1 MNSFAINSIQ
11 ESTFLDLGSHSRILW
26 GQTLVQKAI
35 EDNSAIVR
43 AWKIDGVDLLSDPRR
58 LLVAPA
64 VTVSEP
70 LANVAHDNFLEDYQ
84 IAMLESA
91 LSTAANAES
100 ISGAYESPAMLSVP
114 TLRNAL
120 LRMAARDSDLPQLWA
135 QTSSGDNFDKIIG
148 VLDPYDS
155 ASFVETKQLMTT
167 WGPRQKNVTRSA
179 RTPRPLGAQRARS
192 ACSGLAFTA
201 IPGLLLP

>member
-1 MNSFAINSIQ
+1 MEAEAKYVYEELDDWITERISFELAVC
-11 ESTFLDLGSHSRILW
+11 EKCVAV
-26 GQTLVQKAI
+26 VQKAI

-120 LRMAARDSDLPQLWA
+120 LRMAARDSDLPELWA
-135 QTSSGDNFDKIIG
+135 QTLSDGNFDKTIG
-148 VLDPYDS
+148 MLDAQDTG
-155 ASFVETKQLMTT
+155 FVSIAAAVDYFQNIHLH
-167 WGPRQKNVTRSA
+167 P
-179 RTPRPLGAQRARS
+179 
-192 ACSGLAFTA
+192 
-201 IPGLLLP
+201 

>member
-1 MNSFAINSIQ
+1 MEAEAKYVYEELDDWITERISFELAVC
-11 ESTFLDLGSHSRILW
+11 EKCVAV
-26 GQTLVQKAI
+26 VQKAI

-70 LANVAHDNFLEDYQ
+70 LAKVAHDNFLEDYQ

-100 ISGAYESPAMLSVP
+100 ISGAYESPAVLSVP
-114 TLRNAL
+114 TLRNTKWCS
-120 LRMAARDSDLPQLWA
+120 AA
-135 QTSSGDNFDKIIG
+135 
-148 VLDPYDS
+148 
-155 ASFVETKQLMTT
+155 
-167 WGPRQKNVTRSA
+167 
-179 RTPRPLGAQRARS
+179 
-192 ACSGLAFTA
+192 
-201 IPGLLLP
+201 